1 MRPALRMRD
10 AIVVVAS
17 VVVVV
22 VVVIVVGTNMAEG

>member
-22 VVVIVVGTNMAEG
+22 VIVVGTNMAEG